1 MATSWEPLRCTSA
14 LLDYDEANEGSDTEL
29 WLVRVPADFEVG
41 ALDQCKLKF
50 KLRGGQRHATL
61 DAPASI
67 EDATTA
73 QYDVTDGASFEYAP
87 LITMFPVAG
96 GGDSASSS
104 SSTGSAARFRR
115 GRPITR
121 MLRVALGASAA
132 SGGAGAAPISTSA
145 ATLPPLRQTRR
156 GRGVLTCKVAM
167 SRFTVRTAL
176 PDNGARRS
184 TAESGG
190 SAGRAR
196 KRKSSDGGEI
206 GGVAA
211 AQRKRKRTDED
222 DSAAGADASAA
233 PALSEKKKKKKKEK
247 KSKKKKKK
255 DR

>member
-1 MATSWEPLRCTSA
+1 
-14 LLDYDEANEGSDTEL
+14 
-29 WLVRVPADFEVG
+29 VPADFEVG

-96 GGDSASSS
+96 GGD
-104 SSTGSAARFRR
+104 SAARFRR